1 MSSGAHINDK
11 IITNLFYIYLQ
22 SSFVTSEVQFS
33 EQGSVGANLD
43 APRPM
48 VHQIV
53 SFGSNIKE
61 KIITNL
67 FYI

>member
-22 SSFVTSEVQFS
+22 SSFMTSEVQFS
-33 EQGSVGANLD
+33 EGVGANLD
-43 APRPM
+43 VPRPM

-53 SFGSNIKE
+53 SFGSNIKG